1 MEKNLSISFLIF
13 SVYETDFLVQKK
25 KNPNRYENM
34 KHANQMAF

>member
-25 KNPNRYENM
+25 NPNRYENM